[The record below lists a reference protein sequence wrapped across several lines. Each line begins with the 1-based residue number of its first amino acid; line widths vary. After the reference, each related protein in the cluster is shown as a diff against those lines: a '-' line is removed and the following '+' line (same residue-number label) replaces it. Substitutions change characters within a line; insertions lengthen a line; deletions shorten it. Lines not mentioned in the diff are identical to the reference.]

1 MIGKFASRALI
12 VAALLS
18 ASGCASDAIRL
29 SAAHSPLVRSS
40 SQREGLIILHPLEDV
55 RLTQMRRFVG
65 SSGYERPGSP
75 PAWNRAILLEGD
87 QKLEPLLTGYV
98 ADALQHAGY
107 QPVIQS
113 APSGTSDGVD
123 SVGAILEGRIEVF
136 WLNRGDFAMWHH
148 VQLSLSLVEES
159 TGQTRWHR
167 AFESRKTRLWPL
179 EIFFLS
185 PDRADYERVIRE
197 ALDKALSDMVDAFA
211 STEFYTRVRESGTSA
226 R

>member
-1 MIGKFASRALI
+1 MIGKFAFRALI

-40 SQREGLIILHPLEDV
+40 LQREGRIILHPLEDA

-65 SSGYERPGSP
+65 SSGYERAGSP
-75 PAWNRAILLEGD
+75 PAWNRGILLEGD
-87 QKLEPLLTGYV
+87 QKLGPLLTGYV

-113 APSGTSDGVD
+113 APSGASDRVD
-123 SVGAILEGRIEVF
+123 PLGAILEGKIEVF
-136 WLNRGDFAMWHH
+136 WLNRGDFAIWHH
-148 VQLSLSLVEES
+148 VELSLSLVEES
-159 TGQTRWHR
+159 TGKTRWHR
-167 AFESRKTRLWPL
+167 AFESRKTRPWLWD
-179 EIFFLS
+179 FVFVS
-185 PDRADYERVIRE
+185 PDRADCEPVIRE

-211 STEFYTRVRESGTSA
+211 SIEFYTHVRESGTSA